1 MLDSALEMFGDHSA
15 ILMAVFVFL
24 ATTPLAFWAMSAVR
38 VRGAVK
44 RRAAGIRNDSGSQG
58 GARSLRHTSMKAAQ
72 RLLEYTTRHYDT
84 TDGNMKVLRRRLVQA
99 GIYDPR
105 AVGYFF

>member
-44 RRAAGIRNDSGSQG
+44 RRAAGIRNEGSAQSQG
-58 GARSLRHTSMKAAQ
+58 GSRSLRHTSMKAAQ
-72 RLLEYTTRHYDT
+72 RLLEYTTKHYTPPT
-84 TDGNMKVLRRRLVQA
+84 TT
-99 GIYDPR
+99 
-105 AVGYFF
+105 

>member
-1 MLDSALEMFGDHSA
+1 MLDSAIEMFGDHSA

-44 RRAAGIRNDSGSQG
+44 RRAAGIRNESGSQSQG

-84 TDGNMKVLRRRLVQA
+84 ADDNMKVLRRRLVQA
-99 GIYDPR
+99 GI
-105 AVGYFF
+105 